1 MGKTKYKKVRNGKAT
16 CNVTF
21 TSDLITEPIIYN
33 LGQQFRLIT
42 NIRRADLTADR
53 GWIVLEL
60 DGKDEDIEAGIAW
73 ATSKGVRVDPANDE
87 TAEI

>member
-1 MGKTKYKKVRNGKAT
+1 MAKRRVMF
-16 CNVTF
+16 TF
-21 TSDLITEPIIYN
+21 SSEVITEPIIYN

-42 NIRRADLTADR
+42 NIRRAGLTADR

-73 ATSKGVRVDPANDE
+73 ATSKGVRVNPSIDA
-87 TAEI
+87 TEI